1 MKFGKVFGKLSW
13 LLLGIGIL
21 AIAGVSLYVV
31 YQDQTD
37 EQDGLNQSLLAAEAA
52 LPELVSETND
62 LETEL
67 AQLEDDLAQAE
78 DELDEVE
85 RKFPDSIESSDYG
98 DLLFNLAQNLG
109 LEVINFTSSEPSE
122 ITEDGLRY
130 EATSFVIEV
139 EGKVDAILQYLTKIQ
154 VESEFWT
161 ATIEVVNIVNI
172 DIALPAPGEEETS
185 ANISLRILSYRG
197 I

>member
-21 AIAGVSLYVV
+21 AIAGVSLYIV

-37 EQDGLNQSLLAAEAA
+37 EQDSLNLSLLAAEAT
-52 LPELVSETND
+52 LPTLVSETSN
-62 LETEL
+62 LENEL
-67 AQLEDDLAQAE
+67 AQLEDDLAQAL

-109 LEVINFTSSEPSE
+109 LEVTSFTSSVPSG
-122 ITEDGLRY
+122 ITQDGIRY
-130 EATSFVIEV
+130 EATSFTVVV

-161 ATIEVVNIVNI
+161 ATIEVVNI
-172 DIALPAPGEEETS
+172 DIALPAAGEETS